1 MKKFKLFLFGV
12 VAALA
17 VVAVSP
23 SKALAVETI
32 KPLHPSVQVV
42 LTSTTYSG
50 AVSSTTASIDLSG
63 GDLTSISCAFYIHD
77 ADSTGTPTLD
87 VAIQVS
93 PDGGTNWSTAGSFTQ
108 ITSTATATVNEKTF
122 LKQDV
127 STGPGTKARLLFTGA
142 ANTNWIGVKAWCL
155 PTVD

>member
-1 MKKFKLFLFGV
+1 MKKLLVGITLGLGLFLLGPR
-12 VAALA
+12 AAY
-17 VVAVSP
+17 
-23 SKALAVETI
+23 AVETI

-50 AVSSTTASIDLSG
+50 AVSSNTSTVDLSG
-63 GDLTSISCAFYIHD
+63 GDLTSISCAYYIHD

-87 VAIQVS
+87 AAIQIS
-93 PDGGTNWSTAGSFTQ
+93 PDGGTNWVTAGTFTQ
-108 ITSTATATVNEKTF
+108 VTSTATATVNTITF
-122 LKQDV
+122 VKQDV
-127 STGPGTKARLLFTGA
+127 STGPGTKARIKFTGS